1 MTKENEKQNQKR
13 VEKKILIAIPII
25 ILLIFLPALL
35 IIHFIENSTN
45 KKIQEQEDYTDWLVD
60 NCKCLAN
67 EKMACP
73 EGFVLNETAR
83 LCRTEGKYTHVLLK
97 CSKYD
102 CGGEIVNWNFDEEE
116 WEPELNEILKVN

>member
-1 MTKENEKQNQKR
+1 MIKENEKQKK

-35 IIHFIENSTN
+35 IISFVENSA
-45 KKIQEQEDYTDWLVD
+45 KEKIQEQENYTDWLVD
-60 NCKCLAN
+60 NCECLAN
-67 EKMACP
+67 EKLACP

-97 CSKYD
+97 CSQYD
-102 CGGEIVNWNFDEEE
+102 CGGEIVKWNFKDDI
-116 WEPELNEILKVN
+116 WEPKLNEGEE